1 MNVSQKKSLTLQ
13 TEFAECALR
22 DYFPSRGCDAALVKM
37 VWQNVDQSKRKQLI
51 ISAIT
56 SKSAAAQAAVEE

>member
-1 MNVSQKKSLTLQ
+1 MNVKL
-13 TEFAECALR
+13 EEIINFANRVCRMCLR

-51 ISAIT
+51 NSAIT